1 MIGGSFL
8 SLLPKGLF
16 NFAVDG
22 GVCGNMS
29 KLTDDK
35 VRKRRRDDVV
45 RTPRLVVS
53 PFSCGCVRENDN
65 SECSGRPRKRRR
77 GERKIDDLV
86 PSSPSSSS
94 SSPSPSPCTETK
106 ISITNSNGR
115 YHPAQQE
122 QELKKK
128 QTSDLIKKLPADVV
142 AACLLFLGSTQD
154 RYALQNTC
162 KLFRDISNSELMLSN
177 VDIVGDLETG
187 KGGIIQENDTPS
199 SASVALAPFARA
211 GNLQALYMLGIVKCY
226 CYQDL
231 KNGILMLTMASSRG
245 YLRSSY
251 TLGIILRD
259 ALVEEASQYMNIA
272 ASRGYLPALQEVLPA
287 REMKERFGE
296 PNADELRRHLD
307 PVGLNRLLLRDYVN
321 SAELRGMNTSHCW
334 NPLCGKWAYKASSN
348 SANIN
353 LTSINNS
360 NNNLNLRMRRSSAA
374 LIQPTYDVDENM
386 LDSSSPSNNNN
397 NNNNNEGTIFPQRG
411 EEIRGAFGTFNNSNN
426 NNNSSNIGFNNRL
439 HRRSHHHSFNPIAA
453 VGGHRFSKAR
463 RVGSALASRVIQS
476 QSWYA
481 NGVEVDRVARMKMC
495 SRCCRAKY
503 CSKLCQVYDWRSSQ
517 HKMECQFL

>member
-1 MIGGSFL
+1 VASKMIGGTFL

-16 NFAVDG
+16 NFAVEG
-22 GVCGNMS
+22 GVCGNRS
-29 KLTDDK
+29 KSPDNQ
-35 VRKRRRDDVV
+35 VRKRHRDDI

-53 PFSCGCVRENDN
+53 PFSCGSVHDGDD
-65 SECSGRPRKRRR
+65 SDRPRKRLR
-77 GERKIDDLV
+77 GDRKLDDLLQ
-86 PSSPSSSS
+86 SSPHSACNGSIPSARCKSS
-94 SSPSPSPCTETK
+94 
-106 ISITNSNGR
+106 
-115 YHPAQQE
+115 AQQE
-122 QELKKK
+122 YEKKK
-128 QTSDLIKKLPADVV
+128 QTSDLIKKLPSDVV
-142 AACLLFLGSTQD
+142 GTCLSFLGSTED

-162 KLFRDISNSELMLSN
+162 KLFRDISNSEVMLEK

-187 KGGIIQENDTPS
+187 KGGIIQEYDTPA
-199 SASVALAPFARA
+199 SASAALAPFARA

-231 KNGILMLTMASSRG
+231 KNGILMLTMASSKG

-259 ALVEEASQYMNIA
+259 ALAEEASQYMNLA
-272 ASRGYLPALQEVLPA
+272 ASKGYLPALQEVLPA

-334 NPLCGKWAYKASSN
+334 NPLCGKWAYKASSTSTN
-348 SANIN
+348 S
-353 LTSINNS
+353 SSSS
-360 NNNLNLRMRRSSAA
+360 NNNPNLRMRRSSAQV
-374 LIQPTYDVDENM
+374 QPTYDVDENM
-386 LDSSSPSNNNN
+386 LATTSPSNNNN
-397 NNNNNEGTIFPQRG
+397 NRGTIFPQRG
-411 EEIRGAFGTFNNSNN
+411 EEIRGAFGTHNS
-426 NNNSSNIGFNNRL
+426 IGFNRL
-439 HRRSHHHSFNPIAA
+439 HRRPHHHAVNPIAA
-453 VGGHRFSKAR
+453 MGGDRFAKAR
-463 RVGSALASRVIQS
+463 RVGSLLSSRVIQS
-476 QSWYA
+476 QSWYSKR
-481 NGVEVDRVARMKMC
+481 GVEVDRVARMKMC